1 MAIERRMLLGHG
13 LAASFLLPAAM
24 TPALARAATSRP
36 NQKLPLPPMPPAGSI
51 PPLVM
56 LDPGHGGRD
65 PGAIGVAG
73 TYEKHIALL
82 AAYDLKSR
90 LEASGRYRVVMTRWQ
105 DVFIPLETRV
115 QLAHENRAHLFV
127 SMHADSI
134 LDHQVRGASVYRLS
148 ATASDPQA
156 AAIAASENSAD
167 RFVTNPRFKK
177 VSPAVAEILAGLV
190 SRETEFDSARL
201 QKDMV
206 GSLGREV
213 GLLTN
218 PARHANFVVLE
229 SASIPSVL
237 VEMGF
242 MSNVKDE
249 AALCTPGH
257 RAVIATAM
265 ERAVDAYFAADH
277 AARMAG

>member
-1 MAIERRMLLGHG
+1 MTIERRLLLGHG
-13 LAASFLLPAAM
+13 LAASFLLPPM
-24 TPALARAATSRP
+24 MLPALARAAARRAG
-36 NQKLPLPPMPPAGSI
+36 LPLPPIPPADRI

-82 AAYDLKSR
+82 AAYDLKNR
-90 LEASGRYRVVMTRWQ
+90 LEASGRYQVAMTRWQ

-115 QLAHENRAHLFV
+115 EMAQQKRAHLFV

-134 LDHQVRGASVYRLS
+134 RDHSIRGASVYRLS
-148 ATASDPQA
+148 TAASDPQA

-167 RFVTNPRFKK
+167 RFITDRRFRK

-190 SRETEFDSARL
+190 DQETRLDSAHL
-201 QKDMV
+201 QNDV
-206 GSLGREV
+206 VTSLGRSVE
-213 GLLTN
+213 LLVN

-229 SASIPSVL
+229 SANIPSVL

-242 MSNVKDE
+242 MSNRTDE
-249 AALCTPGH
+249 AQLRTPAH
-257 RAVIATAM
+257 RTLIAQAM
-265 ERAVDAYFAADH
+265 ERAVDAYFAADR
-277 AARMAG
+277 AQRMAG

>member
-1 MAIERRMLLGHG
+1 
-13 LAASFLLPAAM
+13 
-24 TPALARAATSRP
+24 
-36 NQKLPLPPMPPAGSI
+36 
-51 PPLVM
+51 
-56 LDPGHGGRD
+56 
-65 PGAIGVAG
+65 
-73 TYEKHIALL
+73 
-82 AAYDLKSR
+82 
-90 LEASGRYRVVMTRWQ
+90 MTRWQ

-127 SMHADSI
+127 SMHADAI
-134 LDHQVRGASVYRLS
+134 WDHQVRGASVYRLS
-148 ATASDPQA
+148 TTASDPEA

-177 VSPAVAEILAGLV
+177 ISPAVADILAGLV
-190 SRETEFDSARL
+190 SRETEFDSDRL
-201 QKDMV
+201 QKNMV

-249 AALCTPGH
+249 AALCTPQH

>member
-1 MAIERRMLLGHG
+1 MFLGHG
-13 LAASFLLPAAM
+13 LAASFLLPSTM
-24 TPALARAATSRP
+24 LPALAYATQRRLP
-36 NQKLPLPPMPPAGSI
+36 LPLPPTPPANRI

-82 AAYDLKSR
+82 AAYDLKNK
-90 LEASGRYRVVMTRWQ
+90 LEASGRYQVAMTRWK

-115 QLAHENRAHLFV
+115 EIARDNRAHLFV
-127 SMHADSI
+127 SMHADAIYDHSI
-134 LDHQVRGASVYRLS
+134 RGASVYRLS
-148 ATASDPQA
+148 TTASDPEA

-167 RFVTNPRFKK
+167 RFVRNPRFRK
-177 VSPAVAEILAGLV
+177 VSPAVAEILSGLV
-190 SRETEFDSARL
+190 DRETRIDSSRL
-201 QKDMV
+201 QDDMV
-206 GSLGREV
+206 GSLGRSIQ
-213 GLLTN
+213 LLVN

-242 MSNVKDE
+242 MSNRADE
-249 AALCTPGH
+249 AELCTTAH
-257 RAVIATAM
+257 RTLIAEAM
-265 ERAVDAYFAADH
+265 ERAIDAYFAADR

>member
-13 LAASFLLPAAM
+13 LAASFLLPVAM
-24 TPALARAATSRP
+24 APALARAAASRP
-36 NQKLPLPPMPPAGSI
+36 GLPLPPIPPPRRE

-73 TYEKHIALL
+73 TYEKHVALL
-82 AAYDLKSR
+82 AAYDLKNR

-148 ATASDPQA
+148 ATASDPEA
-156 AAIAASENSAD
+156 AAIATSENSAD
-167 RFVTNPRFKK
+167 RYVTDPRFKK

-190 SRETEFDSARL
+190 SQETEFDSARL
-201 QKDMV
+201 QKNMV
-206 GSLGREV
+206 GSLGRSVE
-213 GLLTN
+213 LLTN

-229 SASIPSVL
+229 SESIPSVL

-242 MSNVKDE
+242 MSNRNDE
-249 AALCTPGH
+249 AALCTPQH
-257 RAVIATAM
+257 RAVITAAM